1 MAIMNTTT
9 TTPKP
14 SSFEEEIN
22 FAASSD
28 GKSSNCR
35 GGYSDDTDYAKVP
48 NAKVP
53 IFPDFVDNFPD
64 FHLFLCNFHVI
75 CIRP

>member
-48 NAKVP
+48 
-53 IFPDFVDNFPD
+53 IFPDFVDNFVDNFPD

>member
-48 NAKVP
+48 ILLI
-53 IFPDFVDNFPD
+53 IFPISTCFYVTFT
-64 FHLFLCNFHVI
+64 
-75 CIRP
+75 